1 MSIATFGVT
10 ADSVRAHH
18 FPHLSP
24 FSSSTSPTST
34 TVAEKLDVE
43 AARLAGALLGEA
55 IPTSAIV
62 PGTPEYAACQGILR
76 LMVARS
82 CLEAMTGAN
91 PELAKRW
98 DGQIEEWFSDLDELG
113 PTFLGNDDLGT
124 LEASD
129 ADGPTDHIGELG
141 LEVGTDTTDASD
153 AIMPLRKDDL
163 L

>member
-1 MSIATFGVT
+1 MTIATFGVT
-10 ADSVRAHH
+10 VDSVRAHH

-34 TVAEKLDVE
+34 TVSEKLNVE

-55 IPTSAIV
+55 IPTSAILAD
-62 PGTPEYAACQGILR
+62 TPEYAACQGILR
-76 LMVARS
+76 IMVARA
-82 CLEAMTGAN
+82 CLEAMTGTN

-98 DGQIEEWFSDLDELG
+98 DTTIKEWFENLDELG
-113 PTFLGNDDLGT
+113 PTFLGNNSLGT